1 MTATPTA
8 TPPTRTQA
16 FEAEALPYRADLL
29 AAARRLARSP
39 ADAEDL
45 LQETYLKAFRSFHQ
59 YRLGT
64 NIRAWLYRI
73 LITTFI
79 NDHRRARSRPRTA
92 ELLDEDVHAR
102 PAQYPESCRLASAEE
117 QYLAKLTHPD
127 IGQALRT
134 LPEEYAVALRLADV
148 EGRTY
153 QEIAQILGVAT
164 GTVGSRVHRGRRR
177 MRELIPHMD
186 PRSTNVTSPS
196 THVKEPTT

>member
-1 MTATPTA
+1 MAATPTA
-8 TPPTRTQA
+8 TPPTRAQA
-16 FEAEALPYRADLL
+16 FEAEALPYRSDLL
-29 AAARRLARSP
+29 AAARRLVRSP

-79 NDHRRARSRPRTA
+79 NDHRRGQARPRTA
-92 ELLDEDVHAR
+92 ELFDEDLHAR
-102 PAQYPESCRLASAEE
+102 PAQYPASCRLASAEE
-117 QYLAKLTHPD
+117 QYLAELAHPD
-127 IGQALRT
+127 IGRALRA
-134 LPEEYAVALRLADV
+134 LPQEYAAALRLADI
-148 EGRTY
+148 EGLSY

-186 PRSTNVTSPS
+186 PRRTNATPP
-196 THVKEPTT
+196 THAKEPMT

>member
-8 TPPTRTQA
+8 TSPARAQA
-16 FEAEALPYRADLL
+16 FEAEALSHRRDLL
-29 AAARRLARSP
+29 AAARRLVRSH

-79 NDHRRARSRPRTA
+79 NDHRRSQARPRTT
-92 ELLDEDVHAR
+92 ELFDEDLHAR
-102 PAQYPESCRLASAEE
+102 PAQYPGSYRLASAEE
-117 QYLAKLTHPD
+117 QYLARLAHPD
-127 IGQALRT
+127 IDRAMRAL
-134 LPEEYAVALRLADV
+134 PQEYAAVLRLADI
-148 EGRTY
+148 EGLSY
-153 QEIAQILGVAT
+153 QEIAEILGVAT

-186 PRSTNVTSPS
+186 PRRTNITPS
-196 THVKEPTT
+196 THAKEFLT